1 MFPKKCRSC
10 SVTFQTP
17 PTESQQGFRSD
28 CHSDMQGPCCAPMD
42 GLSTQNPTTTLSPA
56 TAFGGPTMNQHPQ
69 IPPQDSVIH
78 WGAEIQTD
86 KPMGQAGAAH
96 PCRVS
101 SYTPAA
107 PAAAAARAG
116 HELGWFG
123 VKMHPGGCP
132 GKQGCVLQFF
142 TSHHPPAAVLE
153 GESCLPTPSAAEQ
166 CRTAGSCRE
175 PACLACRRECGAKP
189 CLVPRSS
196 RPGAA
201 NCCWKEPGA
210 W

>member
-1 MFPKKCRSC
+1 MLCTHGWPQHSEPDHHLI
-10 SVTFQTP
+10 T
-17 PTESQQGFRSD
+17 SD
-28 CHSDMQGPCCAPMD
+28 SFWRPNNEPA
-42 GLSTQNPTTTLSPA
+42 STNPTP
-56 TAFGGPTMNQHPQ
+56 GQCHPLGSRNT
-69 IPPQDSVIH
+69 DR
-78 WGAEIQTD
+78 QTQT
-86 KPMGQAGAAH
+86 QAGAAH

-210 W
+210 R